1 MLANRFSLKNYHVSC
16 VYIYEDL
23 SPDERKVHMQRQR
36 EKNAGKGH
44 VFSLPDHS
52 KSELNVTIEATGHGP
67 GAGDQA
73 SPELSN

>member
-1 MLANRFSLKNYHVSC
+1 MLANRFSLKNYDVSG
-16 VYIYEDL
+16 VYIREDL
-23 SPDERKVHMQRQR
+23 SQQVCMQRRR

-44 VFSLPDHS
+44 VSSLVDHS